1 MARAAHPNVTIGRI
15 IVENKRLS
23 LELLE
28 PMTRSATTQIEQLP
42 MANDQVAERLEELA
56 DLLEAQG
63 ANPFRCGAYRTAAQ
77 TVRKLTRSAH
87 EILSKDGTEG
97 LMRLPGV
104 GRSLAR
110 TIEGLIQT
118 GRTGLLDRLRGD
130 SHGERALATV
140 AGIGPKT
147 AAMIHEEL
155 GIETLPELEAAAYDG
170 RLAGLPGMGPKKVRS
185 VRESLA
191 GRFRRRPQIPETR
204 PRQSHD
210 GPPVGELLD
219 IDEEYRRKAEADR
232 LPRIAPP
239 RFNPT
244 GQAWLPILHTHR
256 DDRHYTAL
264 YSNTARAHE
273 MGTTHDWVVI
283 YRDDS
288 HGDGQWTVVT
298 SQFGKLK
305 GRRVVRG
312 REAECADLYAA
323 P

>member
-1 MARAAHPNVTIGRI
+1 MP
-15 IVENKRLS
+15 
-23 LELLE
+23 
-28 PMTRSATTQIEQLP
+28 RSATTKVERPPLD
-42 MANDQVAERLEELA
+42 NEEVADRLDELA
-56 DLLEAQG
+56 ELLESQG

-77 TVRKLTRSAH
+77 TVRKLARPAH
-87 EILSKDGTEG
+87 ETLSKEGTEG

-130 SHGERALATV
+130 NHAERAFATV

-170 RLAGLPGMGPKKVRS
+170 RLASLPGMGPKKVRA

-191 GRFRRRPQIPETR
+191 GRFRRRPQIPESR
-204 PRQSHD
+204 PHRSKD
-210 GPPVGELLD
+210 GPPVAELLD
-219 IDEEYRRKAEADR
+219 IDEEYRRKAGADR
-232 LPRIAPP
+232 LPRIAPR

-288 HGDGQWTVVT
+288 DGDGQWTVVT

-312 REAECADLYAA
+312 REAECASFYAA
-323 P
+323 R